1 MGKVLPFKRPNK
13 QMGYTLTEVFLING
27 LTCLAMYMAGVILV
41 VCNYI
46 KRWWHMADFA
56 KRKET
61 FKANPDRLNLLYQWV
76 QDKLVSFKQF
86 KELLEYHYE
95 LQAKAISDDTFD

>member
-13 QMGYTLTEVFLING
+13 QMGYTLAEVFLING

-46 KRWWHMADFA
+46 KRW
-56 KRKET
+56 
-61 FKANPDRLNLLYQWV
+61 
-76 QDKLVSFKQF
+76 
-86 KELLEYHYE
+86 
-95 LQAKAISDDTFD
+95 